1 MDVAALL
8 GALFNTLLVVM
19 IVSSMASAGF
29 STTVDALVSVLKRY
43 WLVLA
48 VLVVGLVLRPVA
60 GWAIAE
66 VFSLD
71 NAAFIALVLLACVP
85 GAPLGIKFVLAAK
98 AAVTTGAALQVLL
111 AVIGSFTFAPTAN
124 LILEA
129 GDLGEGLEL
138 PVWDILKV
146 VVVLQVVPF
155 AFGMLIRHWVPDTA
169 LDWNKTALK
178 ISGPAFLGVFAL
190 AILGSWQM
198 MIDLLGDRAIIA
210 GIVFAI
216 AALILGYVISIG
228 DRKTREATGLIQ
240 IGSNSGPVF
249 AAIAIA
255 FSNDPAILGAAVV
268 MVTLQ
273 IIVGAVA
280 GGYFGKNRGG
290 DAQEPADE
298 GDEPAADGDE
308 GPAEPTEAPAPST

>member
-1 MDVAALL
+1 MDVTALL
-8 GALFNTLLVVM
+8 GAIFNVFLVAM
-19 IVSSMASAGF
+19 IVSTMLSAGF
-29 STTVDALVSVLKRY
+29 TTTVDNLVSVLRKY

-66 VFSLD
+66 VFRLD
-71 NAAFIALVLLACVP
+71 NAAFIALVLMACVP

-98 AAVTTGAALQVLL
+98 AAVTTGAALQVML
-111 AVIGSFTFAPTAN
+111 AVVASFTFAPTAN

-129 GDLGEGLEL
+129 ANLGEGVEL

-146 VVVLQVVPF
+146 VVALQVVPF
-155 AFGMLIRHWVPDTA
+155 AIGMLIRHWVPDTA

-178 ISGPAFLGVFAL
+178 ISGPAFLAVFVL
-190 AILGSWQM
+190 AILGSWQT

-210 GIVFAI
+210 GTVFAI
-216 AALILGYVISIG
+216 AALILGYVISTG
-228 DRKTREATGLIQ
+228 DKKTREATGLIQ
-240 IGSNSGPVF
+240 VGSNSGPVF

-255 FSNDPAILGAAVV
+255 FNNDPAILGAAVV

-290 DAQEPADE
+290 DAQEPAD
-298 GDEPAADGDE
+298 DGDE
-308 GPAEPTEAPAPST
+308 GPAEPAEAPAASV

>member
-8 GALFNTLLVVM
+8 GAVFNVFLVVM
-19 IVSSMASAGF
+19 IVSTMLSAGF
-29 STTVDALVSVLKRY
+29 TTTIDNLVSVLRRFK
-43 WLVLA
+43 LVIA

-66 VFSLD
+66 VFRLD
-71 NAAFIALVLLACVP
+71 NAAFIALVLMACVP

-98 AAVTTGAALQVLL
+98 AAVTTGAALQVML
-111 AVIGSFTFAPTAN
+111 AVVASFTFAPTAN

-129 GDLGEGLEL
+129 ANLGEAVEL

-146 VVVLQVVPF
+146 VVALQVVPF
-155 AFGMLIRHWVPDTA
+155 AIGMLIRHWVPDTA

-178 ISGPAFLGVFAL
+178 ISGPAFLAVFAL
-190 AILGSWQM
+190 AILGSWQT

-210 GIVFAI
+210 GAVFAI
-216 AALILGYVISIG
+216 AALILGYVISVG
-228 DRKTREATGLIQ
+228 DKKTREATGLIQ
-240 IGSNSGPVF
+240 VGSNSGPVF

-255 FSNDPAILGAAVV
+255 FNNDPAILGAAVV

-290 DAQEPADE
+290 DAQDPA
-298 GDEPAADGDE
+298 GDGDE
-308 GPAEPTEAPAPST
+308 GPAEPAEAPAASA

>member
-1 MDVAALL
+1 MDVTALL
-8 GALFNTLLVVM
+8 GAVFNVFLLVM
-19 IVSSMASAGF
+19 IVATMLSAGF
-29 STTVDALVSVLKRY
+29 TTTVDNLVSVLKRF

-48 VLVVGLVLRPVA
+48 VLVVGLVLRPVV

-98 AAVTTGAALQVLL
+98 AAVTTGAALQVML
-111 AVIGSFTFAPTAN
+111 AVVGSFTFAPTAN

-129 GDLGEGLEL
+129 ANLGEGIEL

-155 AFGMLIRHWVPDTA
+155 ALGMLTRYWVPDTA

-178 ISGPAFLGVFAL
+178 VSGPAFLGVFAL
-190 AILGSWQM
+190 AILGSWQT

-216 AALILGYVISIG
+216 AALILGYVISVG

-240 IGSNSGPVF
+240 VGSNSGPVF

-255 FSNDPAILGAAVV
+255 FNNDRAILGAAVV

-280 GGYFGKNRGG
+280 GGYFGKDRGG
-290 DAQEPADE
+290 DAQEPA
-298 GDEPAADGDE
+298 GDGDE
-308 GPAEPTEAPAPST
+308 GPAEPAEASAASA